1 MIINYIF
8 EVGGW
13 TRAKYYI
20 TMEMDKYNLEIY
32 REIQIIFIHR
42 GGIKIILNK
51 YLIFIV
57 WLEYGKY
64 RI

>member
-1 MIINYIF
+1 
-8 EVGGW
+8 
-13 TRAKYYI
+13 
-20 TMEMDKYNLEIY
+20 MEMDKYNLEIY

-57 WLEYGKY
+57 
-64 RI
+64 